1 MTQSSPL
8 YIDKV
13 LQTFFNGRYH
23 GTDVAVMTQRSPLYI
38 GKVLQISFN
47 GRYHGTDVAVMTQHS
62 PLYIGTLAK
71 YYKPL
76 SMAGIKAQTW
86 Q

>member
-23 GTDVAVMTQRSPLYI
+23 GTDVAVMTQHSPLYI

-47 GRYHGTDVAVMTQHS
+47 GRYHHTYVAVMTQRS
-62 PLYIGTLAK
+62 PVSIDNILQS
-71 YYKPL
+71 L
-76 SMAGIKAQTW
+76 SMAGITTHTW
-86 Q
+86 QS